1 MTTGFWKWAEAEP
14 GRTALILP
22 EGESMSY
29 GALLEVS
36 NRIAWGLR
44 ELGLRRGDSVS
55 VLLPNCVEFVALACA
70 ALQAGLYLTPVNHHF
85 TGDEISYV
93 ISDARTAVF
102 FAHGRFA
109 EAAQSASR
117 AAKLDSQR
125 CFSIRAIDGFR
136 PFSEILSERSETVP
150 DREAGMLSTYTSGT
164 TGRPKGIRRG
174 LTGADPDARA
184 GAYNM
189 LSMFGIE
196 PGGEHV
202 HLTGSPLYHSAP
214 FGFLMFSL
222 HFGHAVVL
230 HDKWDPER
238 VLADVERYRITHTQM
253 VPTQFHRLLAL
264 PDDVKAQY
272 DLSSLRVV
280 AHAGAPCPVDV
291 KANMIKWLG
300 PIVYEYY
307 GASEGVGGTFVSPK
321 EALEHPGTVGRLLD
335 PAAEIKILDDDGN
348 EVAPGEVGTIYT
360 TLVGG
365 GGELEYFNDPAKS
378 KEARRGNLF
387 TVWDMGYLDSD
398 GYLFLVSRRTD
409 LILSGGVNIY
419 PAEIEAVLTSHPD
432 VADAAVFGI
441 PNEEWGEEVK
451 AVIQPV
457 PGVAGDNSLTQRLRD
472 FGASRL
478 ARLKIPRTFD
488 YVEQLP
494 RDPNGK
500 LYKQR
505 LRDPYW
511 SNPDS
516 NLNVSGAGSS

>member
-1 MTTGFWKWAEAEP
+1 MSLTVASREA
-14 GRTALILP
+14 T
-22 EGESMSY
+22 
-29 GALLEVS
+29 
-36 NRIAWGLR
+36 
-44 ELGLRRGDSVS
+44 
-55 VLLPNCVEFVALACA
+55 
-70 ALQAGLYLTPVNHHF
+70 
-85 TGDEISYV
+85 
-93 ISDARTAVF
+93 
-102 FAHGRFA
+102 
-109 EAAQSASR
+109 QSASR
-117 AAKLDSQR
+117 AAKLDPQR

-136 PFSEILSERSETVP
+136 PFSELLSERSETVP

-164 TGRPKGIRRG
+164 TGRPKGIRRA
-174 LTGADPDARA
+174 LTGADPDVRA

-202 HLTGSPLYHSAP
+202 HLAGSPLYHSAP

-222 HFGHAVVL
+222 HFGHAIVL

-365 GGELEYFNDPAKS
+365 GENS
-378 KEARRGNLF
+378 STSTIQRRARKPDAGI
-387 TVWDMGYLDSD
+387 YLRSGTWVTWIATDTCSS
-398 GYLFLVSRRTD
+398 SR
-409 LILSGGVNIY
+409 
-419 PAEIEAVLTSHPD
+419 AEPISSSQVGLTS
-432 VADAAVFGI
+432 
-441 PNEEWGEEVK
+441 
-451 AVIQPV
+451 IQ
-457 PGVAGDNSLTQRLRD
+457 R
-472 FGASRL
+472 
-478 ARLKIPRTFD
+478 RLKRC
-488 YVEQLP
+488 
-494 RDPNGK
+494 
-500 LYKQR
+500 
-505 LRDPYW
+505 
-511 SNPDS
+511 
-516 NLNVSGAGSS
+516 